1 MKKLAILLLM
11 TGVVLAQ
18 PSMEKP
24 DRNRLEMMKM
34 WKLTDELELTE
45 EQAEKFFPQYRTLM
59 SDLENVTKQQHE
71 VMKQIGELSKEKEV
85 DGKKLDNLVKQANDF
100 EKKKIDLKYNFFKEA
115 GKVLTPEQQ
124 ARHVIFEQQFRK
136 QLKKGIREHGKRG
149 KEKDKRRD
157 RKRGSRGRGRGGF

>member
-59 SDLENVTKQQHE
+59 SDLEDVTKQQHE

-100 EKKKIDLKYNFFKEA
+100 EKKKIDLNGIKKRATTMYNRNYGGFDYVRIHSEL
-115 GKVLTPEQQ
+115 LTP
-124 ARHVIFEQQFRK
+124 VLNRK
-136 QLKKGIREHGKRG
+136 SLTLIP
-149 KEKDKRRD
+149 
-157 RKRGSRGRGRGGF
+157 

>member
-11 TGVVLAQ
+11 TGVVLTQ

-59 SDLENVTKQQHE
+59 SDLEDVTKQQHE
-71 VMKQIGELSKEKEV
+71 VMKQIEDSKK
-85 DGKKLDNLVKQANDF
+85 
-100 EKKKIDLKYNFFKEA
+100 
-115 GKVLTPEQQ
+115 
-124 ARHVIFEQQFRK
+124 
-136 QLKKGIREHGKRG
+136 
-149 KEKDKRRD
+149 
-157 RKRGSRGRGRGGF
+157 